1 MIGRCLAAMVMAG
14 ALTGSAVVRAQDRP
28 APDEAFLITTAD
40 REAVTIGDPIS
51 ITARLV
57 VPSGVEVRSFEPEA
71 AFEALTI
78 LERGADPQRE
88 REDGGF
94 ELIRRFTIAAYDL
107 DPIELP
113 VVEATLAAEDG
124 REFTVRSAPLTIRI
138 ASILP
143 EEQAEPSDIKGPVF
157 MPVARIWP
165 WLLLG
170 LLPLAVLAWW
180 LWKRRKSVQPDLAA
194 VAPAGPPRP
203 EHQLAY
209 EELERLLSSGLLEK
223 GGLKEFYIE
232 LAEILKRYFAARFG
246 IDTFERTTYEILQGL
261 RGRRVSVKVK
271 ATAVEFF
278 VACDLV
284 KFARHHPDADGT
296 RENVERAY
304 RLIDGTR
311 RASEPAAESTEP
323 AAALLQGDRAAGGG
337 AR

>member
-1 MIGRCLAAMVMAG
+1 MIGRCLAALVLAG
-14 ALTGSAVVRAQDRP
+14 TLTGPAVVRAQDRP
-28 APDEAFLITTAD
+28 APDEAYLITTAD
-40 REAVTIGDPIS
+40 REAATIGDPIN

-57 VPSGVEVRSFEPEA
+57 VPPGVEVRSFEPEA

-78 LERGADPQRE
+78 LERGSEPRRE
-88 REDGGF
+88 REDGNF
-94 ELIRRFTIAAYDL
+94 ELIRRFRIAAYDL
-107 DPIELP
+107 DAIELP

-124 REFTVRSAPLTIRI
+124 REFKVRSAPLTIRI

-143 EEQAEPSDIKGPVF
+143 EEQSEPADIKGPVF

-170 LLPLAVLAWW
+170 LLPIAALAWW
-180 LWKRRKSVQPDLAA
+180 LWKRRRSAEPDLAA
-194 VAPAGPPRP
+194 APAGPPRP
-203 EHQLAY
+203 EHELAY

-246 IDTFERTTYEILQGL
+246 IDTFERTTYEILEGL

-296 RENVERAY
+296 RETVERAY

-311 RASEPAAESTEP
+311 RAPEPAAESAGP
-323 AAALLQGDRAAGGG
+323 AAALLQGGGAAGGG